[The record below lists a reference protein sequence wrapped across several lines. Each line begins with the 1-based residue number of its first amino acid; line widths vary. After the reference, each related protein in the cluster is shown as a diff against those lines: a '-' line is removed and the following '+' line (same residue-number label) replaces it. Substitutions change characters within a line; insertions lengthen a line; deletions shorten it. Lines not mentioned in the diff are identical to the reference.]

1 MSYRLSLLVVV
12 VVVSATLLHSPPLSA
27 AKGGGG
33 HGGGGHGGGHAGG
46 HSGSSGHS
54 IGHSVGHSLGHIFGH
69 GSAGRTGL
77 VGKKPVGSVRNPVSV
92 GSVGCK
98 HHLARRRMFHGNALF
113 FSGRCDSLRFSWR
126 DFLFPDD
133 SDCFGGSF
141 AFDPFFYGG
150 FSSADF
156 WSDSLSNPGHFADSA
171 EPADAVQSDL
181 PAFSRKTGGCCPIAL
196 ECRGARDLASV
207 ARRLDVRPQ
216 TLLAGRHR
224 LALPHDLRRRKYRT
238 PGPHRLCEDHRA
250 QRHARDAIRPDTN
263 PSKPLTVANYRRVL
277 KTPGADDGGK
287 IQLREGSK
295 GMLPLSGAG
304 RWRKHFAQPEFR
316 VFLSEV

>member
-92 GSVGCK
+92 GSVGFK

-126 DFLFPDD
+126 NFLFPDD

-181 PAFSRKTGGCCPIAL
+181 PASAEKP
-196 ECRGARDLASV
+196 GAAAPLPSNAEEPV
-207 ARRLDVRPQ
+207 
-216 TLLAGRHR
+216 TLLQLLDGSMYGLKRYW
-224 LALPHDLRRRKYRT
+224 LEGTDLHYLTTYGGENTVPLVRIDFAKTIELNATHGTRFDLTRT
-238 PGPHRLCEDHRA
+238 PP
-250 QRHARDAIRPDTN
+250 N
-263 PSKPLTVANYRRVL
+263 P
-277 KTPGADDGGK
+277 
-287 IQLREGSK
+287 
-295 GMLPLSGAG
+295 
-304 RWRKHFAQPEFR
+304 
-316 VFLSEV
+316 